1 MQPKAPKTSTK
12 THRRSRT
19 GCFTCRLRRKK
30 CDEGK
35 PLCKAC
41 KHLGLNCEYKRP
53 VWWSNVDQRKR
64 QKEAIKMLIKRTKL
78 SEKAQVSPLSADSPP
93 ELSRSA
99 PTSDCTSDRS
109 SQLGLPGSR
118 RRSLS
123 IESGYSLE
131 NDLDDGLYGM
141 PMDTQQLHA
150 FHAHPHTQHAGYPF
164 GAFDVD
170 VITEKQTFV
179 NSFPVRKN
187 SSAFTT
193 TAFRRPSYGAGLSV
207 APGDT
212 TFNGLDGF
220 HSNMGSPEMEG
231 IENFQFLDFAFGQ
244 PTPSSISTTS
254 ELLSSTTSSA
264 PCLPV
269 EDSDRQLFDHFLA
282 SVVRLIFPILDISLR
297 GMATQEV
304 VLPALATNKCYM
316 HCCLSVA
323 ALHLK
328 STQQIPSEYIDQDIM
343 RHRYATIS
351 ELCETLK
358 NDTDHLQ
365 ILEATLAMILF
376 QCVVGHPDDTL
387 PDIPWH
393 SHFQAATSLVH
404 KLNLTQALNEITAP
418 GGIPAQYAPAPIN
431 MTLTAWVDI
440 LGATMLGRAPQFAD
454 TYREK
459 HLCRGYSGLMEL
471 MGCDDQVMYLISE
484 IACLEA
490 LKNDNMLSDM
500 DLCEHVKSLAS
511 KIDETEDIALAA
523 SGGLPVGPIVR
534 SDGGINQTTLAHHM
548 TDAFRYAARIYLCSL
563 VPGFDRNQIQVKEL
577 LNKLV
582 ATLERIPGGVDG
594 FDRSL
599 VWVYLI
605 GGSVSTQGS
614 LFRQFLYRRNDML
627 GAEGTEGSWGRMFR
641 LLGEVWRLED
651 NPATAMGG
659 CRWRDVMV
667 ANGWDFLMI

>member
-41 KHLGLNCEYKRP
+41 KHLGLSCEYKRP

-78 SEKAQVSPLSADSPP
+78 SEKVAQVSPLSADSPP

-99 PTSDCTSDRS
+99 PTSDCTSD
-109 SQLGLPGSR
+109 LGPSGSR

-131 NDLDDGLYGM
+131 YELEEGVTGIPLDG
-141 PMDTQQLHA
+141 QNIHA
-150 FHAHPHTQHAGYPF
+150 YHAHSQIQHPYPF
-164 GAFDVD
+164 GTFDVD
-170 VITEKQTFV
+170 VMTEKQTFI
-179 NSFPVRKN
+179 NSYPVRKN

-193 TAFRRPSYGAGLSV
+193 TAFRRNSYGGGLSV
-207 APGDT
+207 APEDT
-212 TFNGLDGF
+212 YNQFDM
-220 HSNMGSPEMEG
+220 SSAVGSPEEG
-231 IENFQFLDFAFGQ
+231 FESLQFLDFAFGQ

-254 ELLSSTTSSA
+254 DLFSSTGSV
-264 PCLPV
+264 PYIPV
-269 EDSDRQLFDHFLA
+269 EDSDRSLLDHFLE
-282 SVVRLIFPILDISLR
+282 SVVRLIFPILDINLQGLAR
-297 GMATQEV
+297 QEV

-316 HCCLSVA
+316 HCCLSIA

-328 STQQIPSEYIDQDIM
+328 SSHQIPSEYIDQDIM
-343 RHRYATIS
+343 RHRYATIA
-351 ELCETLK
+351 ELCEALK
-358 NDTDHLQ
+358 NDADHLQ
-365 ILEATLAMILF
+365 ILEATLGMILF
-376 QCVVGHPDDTL
+376 QCSVGHPDDCL

-393 SHFQAATSLVH
+393 SHFQAVTSLVQ
-404 KLNLTQALNEITAP
+404 KLDLPRALDEITSP
-418 GGIPAQYAPAPIN
+418 GGNPVQFTPPPFN
-431 MTLTAWVDI
+431 MTLTAWIDI
-440 LGATMLGRAPQFAD
+440 FGATMLGRAPQFAD

-459 HLCRGYSGLMEL
+459 HLSRGHSGLQEL

-490 LKNDNMLSDM
+490 LKTDNMLSDM

-511 KIDETEDIALAA
+511 KIDETEDMIIAAK
-523 SGGLPVGPIVR
+523 GLHIPPVVR
-534 SDGGINQTTLAHHM
+534 PNGSIDQSALSRHM
-548 TDAFRYAARIYLCSL
+548 TAAFRYAARIYLCSL

-582 ATLERIPGGVDG
+582 ATLEQIPAGVDG

-605 GGSVSTQGS
+605 GGSVSTEGS
-614 LFRQFLYRRNDML
+614 LFRQFLCRRGQML
-627 GAEGTEGSWGRMFR
+627 GMEGTDGSWGRMIR
-641 LLGEVWRLED
+641 LLGEVWRIED

-659 CRWRDVMV
+659 CRWREIMF
-667 ANGWDFLMI
+667 ANGWDFLLI